1 MIGPMERPG
10 LGPAGC
16 GGAPS
21 SRATVYSRTL
31 QRACEVCG
39 GIHEL
44 AHHLR
49 VSPVELSSW
58 IEARAQPPLEVFLAA
73 VDIAL
78 LYADRGGGSA

>member
-1 MIGPMERPG
+1 MIGPMEKPG

-21 SRATVYSRTL
+21 SRATVHSRAL
-31 QRACEVCG
+31 QRACEVRG
-39 GIHEL
+39 GLHEL

-73 VDIAL
+73 VDIVL